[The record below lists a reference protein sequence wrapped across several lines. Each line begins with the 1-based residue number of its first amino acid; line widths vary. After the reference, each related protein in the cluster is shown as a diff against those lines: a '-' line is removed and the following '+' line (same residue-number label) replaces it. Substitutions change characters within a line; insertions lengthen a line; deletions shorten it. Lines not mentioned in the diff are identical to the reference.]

1 MEVHFLSDEAEDRVL
16 NLVQNPLQ
24 KIFIVDVEVHS
35 SGGKPALYR
44 AIDVKDVIGKP

>member
-1 MEVHFLSDEAEDRVL
+1 LLGLVEVHFLSDEAEDRV
-16 NLVQNPLQ
+16 
-24 KIFIVDVEVHS
+24 VDVEVHS